1 MRNDD
6 VAQRVPERAFVR
18 DTEAHTDAVA
28 DRVVQREAEGAA
40 LVEPDAQKTADLL
53 GAADDEPETQPDEL
67 GEGKALLDDDKLPD
81 TDTEPLLDLTVTL
94 GNADAL
100 SPLALVNADAETL
113 ALADG
118 DCEARGVT
126 EGEREP
132 LVEPVT
138 VKECDEDKE
147 SVGDADGEREAEA
160 EPETVTVA
168 HIDEEALGEAV
179 ARPETELESDT
190 MDDFERTALSEKDK
204 LVVSDAVRD
213 IDAVGQGNTE
223 EDVLTVLNF
232 EGVGLLDVHADAQ
245 PEAVEDV
252 QIDDNAVTLTA
263 PVGEGDSDE
272 K

>member
-1 MRNDD
+1 MRNDE
-6 VAQRVPERAFVR
+6 VILRVLERAFVR

-28 DRVVQREAEGAA
+28 DRVVQREAEGIA
-40 LVEPDAQKTADLL
+40 LVEPDALKTADLL
-53 GAADDEPETQPDEL
+53 GAADAESETKPDEL

-118 DCEARGVT
+118 DREARGVID
-126 EGEREP
+126 GEREP

-138 VKECDEDKE
+138 VRECVDDNE
-147 SVGDADGEREAEA
+147 SVGDVDGEGEAET
-160 EPETVTVA
+160 EPETVAVA

-190 MDDFERTALSEKDK
+190 MDDFERTALSEKDR

-223 EDVLTVLNF
+223 EDMLKVPNF
-232 EGVGLLDVHADAQ
+232 EGVGLLDVHADAE
-245 PEAVEDV
+245 PEAVADA
-252 QIDDNAVTLTA
+252 QIDDNAVALTA
-263 PVGEGDSDE
+263 PEGEGDSDE
-272 K
+272 